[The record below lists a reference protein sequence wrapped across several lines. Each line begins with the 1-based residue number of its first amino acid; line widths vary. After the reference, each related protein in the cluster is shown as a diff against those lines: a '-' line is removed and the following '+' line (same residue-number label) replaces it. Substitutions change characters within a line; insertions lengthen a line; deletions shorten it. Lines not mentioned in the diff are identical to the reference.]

1 MEKGSNRMIEDNIE
15 IKPLTAEQV
24 AALDTYGES
33 LKETSAERAARKERE
48 DRHWNKQWALDKSVE
63 WCKHINELVASPNN
77 DVQGVIM
84 TSSDVHT
91 IADGFYSW
99 LYKDNKS

>member
-1 MEKGSNRMIEDNIE
+1 MIEDNIE

-48 DRHWNKQWALDKSVE
+48 DRYWNKQWALDKSVE
-63 WCKHINELVASPNN
+63 WCKHYNDIQALPHNIKPEIKLLTSP
-77 DVQGVIM
+77 DVMI
-84 TSSDVHT
+84 
-91 IADGFYSW
+91 IADNFYAW
-99 LYKDNKS
+99 LYKDTPK